1 MGQNNKS
8 TNSHKSI
15 DYKQILKY
23 VVVFVSGMIFMV
35 LLMYACGNISGN
47 SGKHPDNSG
56 KTESIEKT
64 EAARETENEQSPFA
78 AQSESSESPEN
89 NNRATSGN
97 ATSGNASAEDETE
110 ETYKIMDRK
119 VYLTFDD
126 GPSENT
132 GYVLDLLKKYN
143 IKATFFV
150 IGREDDESAAYYR
163 RIIEEGHTLAMHSYT
178 HNYNTVYADI
188 DAFKNDVDRISALLT
203 EKTGVTP
210 VFYRF
215 PGGSSNTVSNVDI
228 EECKEY
234 LLEKGISYFD
244 WNVSSGDGSNATSAQ
259 SIIDNVI
266 NGVKDRSNSVVLM
279 HDSISKNNTMEAL
292 ESLIIKLNRMEVEF
306 LPITEDTKPVRHR

>member
-8 TNSHKSI
+8 TNSHKDM

-23 VVVFVSGMIFMV
+23 LLVFVCGMVFMV
-35 LLMYACGNISGN
+35 LIMYACGNISRN
-47 SGKHPDNSG
+47 PEKYPDDLSN
-56 KTESIEKT
+56 TESTEKT
-64 EAARETENEQSPFA
+64 EAVKETET
-78 AQSESSESPEN
+78 AQPPSDTQPENSERPEN
-89 NNRATSGN
+89 NGRATSGN
-97 ATSGNASAEDETE
+97 ATSGNASTEDETE

-228 EECKEY
+228 EECKQY

-306 LPITEDTKPVRHR
+306 LPITEETKPVRHR